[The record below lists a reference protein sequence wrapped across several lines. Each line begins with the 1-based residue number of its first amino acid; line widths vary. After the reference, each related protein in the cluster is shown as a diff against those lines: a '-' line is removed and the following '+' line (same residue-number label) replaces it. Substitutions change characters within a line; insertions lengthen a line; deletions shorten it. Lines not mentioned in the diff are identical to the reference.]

1 MRKSFVLLLLLL
13 GSVSLAEEPLGT
25 RATFQVGPLELLM
38 VNWEQ
43 PRGKNLIVVHF
54 EAKNPSRDDH
64 RCDWRELIWLVH
76 ENGNRMSTNYD
87 VLVDS
92 GTGLTRASGP
102 FVVPKRRRVKFSVP
116 FFIAET
122 DLPARLVLVDG
133 RQSEILSPR

>member
-1 MRKSFVLLLLLL
+1 
-13 GSVSLAEEPLGT
+13 
-25 RATFQVGPLELLM
+25 M

-54 EAKNPSRDDH
+54 EVKNPTREEH

-76 ENGNRMSTNYD
+76 ESGNRMSTNYD

-102 FVVPKRRRVKFSVP
+102 FLVPKRRRIKFSVP
-116 FFIAET
+116 FFIAES

-133 RQSEILSPR
+133 RQSRLLTQR